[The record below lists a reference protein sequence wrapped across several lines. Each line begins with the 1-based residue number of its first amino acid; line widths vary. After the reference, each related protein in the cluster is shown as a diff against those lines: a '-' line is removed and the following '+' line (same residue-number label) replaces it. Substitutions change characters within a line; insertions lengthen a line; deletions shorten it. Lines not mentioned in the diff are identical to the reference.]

1 MIKIETNTKGRPEQ
15 NVWIFSDPH
24 YNHKNI
30 CRGVTNW
37 RTPDGQVPE
46 SATRD
51 FPNLDKM
58 NAAIVNNI
66 NNCAMPD
73 DLLICLGDWSFG
85 GFESI
90 REFWDRIMCKNV
102 HLILGN
108 HDHHIDNNR
117 NGCRGLFKSVSHY
130 NTLEMGQ
137 FKFRL
142 MHYPISSWDGL
153 NKGVMHLH
161 GHCHLPTH
169 LRFGKGQRMDVGM
182 DGHPEFR
189 PYNVM
194 DEVVPLL
201 RHRPK
206 MSEIGDFD
214 HHLDDILNKDGND
227 TSRVKVY

>member
-1 MIKIETNTKGRPEQ
+1 MIKVDVNSKGRPEN

-37 RTPDGQVPE
+37 RTSDGEIPISQ
-46 SATRD
+46 TRD
-51 FPNLDKM
+51 FATIEKM

-66 NNCAMPD
+66 NSCAMPD
-73 DLLICLGDWSFG
+73 DILICLGDWSFG

-90 REFWDRIMCKNV
+90 REFWNRIMCKNI

-108 HDHHIDNNR
+108 HDHHIDRNR
-117 NGCRGLFKSVSHY
+117 DGSQGLFKSVSHY

-153 NKGVMHLH
+153 GKGVMHLH
-161 GHCHLPTH
+161 GHCHLPTN
-169 LRFGKGQRMDVGM
+169 LRLSKGQRMDVGM

-206 MSEIGDFD
+206 VSEIGDYD
-214 HHLDDILNKDGND
+214 HHLDDIQNKDNG
-227 TSRVKVY
+227 

>member
-1 MIKIETNTKGRPEQ
+1 MIKVDVNSKGRPEN

-37 RTPDGQVPE
+37 RTSDGEIPISQ
-46 SATRD
+46 TRD
-51 FPNLDKM
+51 FATIEKM

-66 NNCAMPD
+66 NSCAMPD
-73 DLLICLGDWSFG
+73 DILICLGDWSFG

-90 REFWDRIMCKNV
+90 REFWNRIMCKNI

-108 HDHHIDNNR
+108 HDHHIDRNR
-117 NGCRGLFKSVSHY
+117 DGSQGLFKSVSHY

-153 NKGVMHLH
+153 GKGVMHLH
-161 GHCHLPTH
+161 GHCHLPTN
-169 LRFGKGQRMDVGM
+169 LRFSKGQRMDVGM

-206 MSEIGDFD
+206 VSEIGDYD
-214 HHLDDILNKDGND
+214 HHLDDIQNKDNG
-227 TSRVKVY
+227 